1 MNNFQDLKNYIQEN
15 SNLISRTKS
24 MLLAVDIIEKRF
36 SGQSINIVETGTQRT
51 DSHGGDGCSTSVWAR
66 IVKLLPGS
74 HLWTV
79 DLNAENIENCKV
91 FTKDFSENIT
101 YVVGDSVEFLQRFDK
116 PIHFLYLDS
125 YDTGYDA
132 EMRLACQ
139 HQLKEAE
146 SSIDKLLENSII
158 LSDDA
163 PDLVS
168 GKVAYSVPFL
178 LEKGFKV
185 LWNNV
190 ELGQVALSKIE

>member
-1 MNNFQDLKNYIQEN
+1 
-15 SNLISRTKS
+15 
-24 MLLAVDIIEKRF
+24 
-36 SGQSINIVETGTQRT
+36 
-51 DSHGGDGCSTSVWAR
+51 
-66 IVKLLPGS
+66 
-74 HLWTV
+74 
-79 DLNAENIENCKV
+79 
-91 FTKDFSENIT
+91 
-101 YVVGDSVEFLQRFDK
+101 
-116 PIHFLYLDS
+116 
-125 YDTGYDA
+125 
-132 EMRLACQ
+132 MRLACQ

>member
-1 MNNFQDLKNYIQEN
+1 MNNFQDLKNYIQDN

-24 MLLAVDIIEKRF
+24 MLLAVEAIEKRF

-79 DLNAENIENCKV
+79 DLSAENIENCKI

-168 GKVAYSVPFL
+168 GKSSLQGKTGKP
-178 LEKGFKV
+178 LE
-185 LWNNV
+185 
-190 ELGQVALSKIE
+190 